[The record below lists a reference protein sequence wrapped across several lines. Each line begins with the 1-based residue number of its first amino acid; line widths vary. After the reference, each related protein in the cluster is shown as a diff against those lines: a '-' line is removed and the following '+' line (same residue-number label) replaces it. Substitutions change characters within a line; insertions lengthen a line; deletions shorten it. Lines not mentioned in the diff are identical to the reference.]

1 MKDKDGNIITRTGKP
16 TKKEIDAFQ
25 KESAARFARLGVV
38 TNILRGERRDRYDW
52 FLNNGFPK
60 WRGTGYYYQR
70 YRPGAATVLVGL
82 FIIMGGFA
90 HYGALVLGWKRQ
102 REFATKYIKDAR
114 KMAWGNN
121 MVIPGLDTAAPIAAP
136 APEEN
141 GNSALNR
148 RQKRMQE
155 KENKKNAKKGITTED
170 ISEPQE
176 PVLVS
181 GPQGTKRRVVAE
193 NGKVLIVDSV
203 GNVFVEE
210 STEEG
215 ETHEYLIDVS
225 PPSSM
230 RVIVHHLTVYRS
242 MRFTSQLC
250 MTPSFSVFQSGP
262 GTRPVA
268 SSLAQRLHH
277 HLCTRP
283 KS

>member
-1 MKDKDGNIITRTGKP
+1 MHPDKARRQFLNNWEKTKDADGNIIKRTGKP
-16 TKKEIDAFQ
+16 SKKEVDLFQ
-25 KESAARFARLGVV
+25 KQSAARFARLGVV
-38 TNILRGERRDRYDW
+38 TNILRGERRDRYDF
-52 FLNNGFPK
+52 FLSNGFPK

-70 YRPGAATVLVGL
+70 YRPGAATVLIGL
-82 FIIMGGFA
+82 FILMGGGA

-136 APEEN
+136 VAEEN

-155 KENKKNAKKGITTED
+155 KEDKKNLKKGIVKED

-176 PVLVS
+176 PLLVS
-181 GPQGTKRRVVAE
+181 GPQGSKRRVVAE

-210 STEEG
+210 TTEEG
-215 ETHEYLIDVS
+215 TTHEYLIDVS
-225 PPSSM
+225 
-230 RVIVHHLTVYRS
+230 
-242 MRFTSQLC
+242 
-250 MTPSFSVFQSGP
+250 SFF
-262 GTRPVA
+262 
-268 SSLAQRLHH
+268 
-277 HLCTRP
+277 
-283 KS
+283 